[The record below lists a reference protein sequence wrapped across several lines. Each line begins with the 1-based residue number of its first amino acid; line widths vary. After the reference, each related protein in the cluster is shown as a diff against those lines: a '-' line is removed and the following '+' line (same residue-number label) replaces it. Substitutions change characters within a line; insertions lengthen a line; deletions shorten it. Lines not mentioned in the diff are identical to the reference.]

1 MKGLTENVSFA
12 IVDFLVCKRGRA
24 QLNRE
29 KDLYKNSL
37 VFVFVIWKGGSG
49 GERGVENGENQS
61 LYYEY
66 EPEYN
71 TREYKR
77 KRMGQ
82 IKKWSTKT
90 VKEQEK
96 NGI

>member
-37 VFVFVIWKGGSG
+37 VFVSVIWKGGGG
-49 GERGVENGENQS
+49 GEKIKVFVMNMNRNTIQE
-61 LYYEY
+61 
-66 EPEYN
+66 N
-71 TREYKR
+71 TRENEWAKSKGGQR
-77 KRMGQ
+77 KR
-82 IKKWSTKT
+82 
-90 VKEQEK
+90 
-96 NGI
+96 